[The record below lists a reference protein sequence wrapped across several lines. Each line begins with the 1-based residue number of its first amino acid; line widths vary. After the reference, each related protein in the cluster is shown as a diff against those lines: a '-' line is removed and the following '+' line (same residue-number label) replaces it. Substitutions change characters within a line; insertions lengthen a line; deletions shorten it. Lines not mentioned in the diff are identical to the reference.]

1 MNNATKISAQ
11 FSAIQQRTKNLNE
24 GRRRVFL
31 FWFWRGKRKG
41 EAEEDEEEDEEEKK
55 AFHFLSGGKEKR
67 GLLGWYRNNNFVR
80 GKTKISFLVEIIE
93 APV

>member
-1 MNNATKISAQ
+1 MPLKFQLNFLQ
-11 FSAIQQRTKNLNE
+11 IQQSTKKLNE

-41 EAEEDEEEDEEEKK
+41 EAEEEDEEEKK

-67 GLLGWYRNNNFVR
+67 GLLGWYRNNNFVL
-80 GKTKISFLVEIIE
+80 GKTKISVLVEIIE